1 MSNYTYLTDDELF
14 SQLQTRD
21 DLSELELELL
31 DRLIRTRSALD
42 DLSELEFEL
51 LDRLTRT
58 RSALD
63 DLEAETGASPSGEG

>member
-42 DLSELEFEL
+42 DL
-51 LDRLTRT
+51 
-58 RSALD
+58 
-63 DLEAETGASPSGEG
+63 EAETGASPSGEG